1 MVAALALAVAG
12 CRTNTVST
20 PVTPAPAAST
30 GAASPRAAAE
40 RFLQTVRDGD
50 VMATSAI
57 WGSENGP
64 ARAIIKDRNEL
75 EKRIIVLQCSM
86 QHDRYRLLADLPG
99 EKANQRTVRVELTKG
114 TLSAQTTMAAVQAT
128 DGRWYINDPDIRP
141 LRGFCADEQLQRP
154 PAQPSAPAARR
165 PRGG

>member
-1 MVAALALAVAG
+1 M
-12 CRTNTVST
+12 TT
-20 PVTPAPAAST
+20 PVPAAPSAVST

-40 RFLQTVRDGD
+40 RFLQTIRDGD

-64 ARAIIKDRNEL
+64 ARTIIRDRAEL

-86 QHDRYRLLADLPG
+86 QHDRYRVLADLPG
-99 EKANQRTVRVELTKG
+99 DKATARSLRVELTKG
-114 TLSAQTTMAAVQAT
+114 SLTATTTMAAVQAT

-141 LRGFCADEQLQRP
+141 LRGFCSDGQQERA
-154 PAQPSAPAARR
+154 APAPATRR